1 MNNYETV
8 FIVTPVLSDA
18 QVQEVADK
26 FQGVITENGG
36 QIVNKESWGL
46 RKLAYPIQKKT
57 TGFYFLVEFTG
68 EGLSLIH
75 IWSGTRFRHYA
86 DGRADVRRDSR
97 YGFADTRYEIS
108 LKFQYR

>member
-46 RKLAYPIQKKT
+46 RKLAILFRRRPP
-57 TGFYFLVEFTG
+57 VFT
-68 EGLSLIH
+68 S
-75 IWSGTRFRHYA
+75 W
-86 DGRADVRRDSR
+86 
-97 YGFADTRYEIS
+97 
-108 LKFQYR
+108 

>member
-36 QIVNKESWGL
+36 QIVNKEGPSQARLSYSEKDHRFLLPG
-46 RKLAYPIQKKT
+46 RVHGRRLARQHARNAVPPRRARDP
-57 TGFYFLVEFTG
+57 FLNFQAGQIRRRIFG
-68 EGLSLIH
+68 EASCE
-75 IWSGTRFRHYA
+75 TF
-86 DGRADVRRDSR
+86 
-97 YGFADTRYEIS
+97 
-108 LKFQYR
+108 